1 VPPSHIDLLAVACAS
16 RNRQDVSVKK
26 PSLMLLALS
35 LTACRSNNDLN
46 TRPSFVKGAVVTT
59 SYNGSSDDLL
69 TGGLGKTGLGFSA
82 SAPGFANPASP
93 TAAELRRLAIYQNYR
108 AMVDTTTTGGYG
120 VLYGPNIDTQGGNTL
135 GEGKIAGDE
144 TLAFDDDGTGL
155 VNATMMVQ
163 VPASFDVNN
172 PCIVT
177 GTSSGSRGVYGAIA
191 TAGEWGLKHG
201 CAVAYTDKGS
211 GMGVD
216 DLAGN
221 TVNMIDGTR
230 AGAATAGGASN
241 FTANLSDAD
250 RAAFN
255 TQLPNRFAVKHAHSQ
270 QNPEKDW
277 GKYTLHAV
285 EFAFYVLNEKLGE
298 RTSNGTLRTIHPG
311 RTIVIAA
318 SVSNGGGAALAAA
331 EQDTQ
336 GLISGVVAGEPQVQ
350 IAPTATIRRGGA
362 TVAASG
368 KSLFDY
374 MTYANLYQA
383 CATLSTPYSGITATT
398 LGPAFDANA
407 AGERCLSLQA
417 KGLLTSGTGNTT
429 ALGDEALARLNQ
441 YGWEPQSNLLHL
453 SHFSSYATPA
463 AAVTYANAYARASVK
478 DDLCGYSFAM
488 VDATGI
494 PQAVSA
500 SAGNQSS
507 LAQIF
512 ANGNG
517 VPPMSTIQLI
527 NDNSGI
533 GPQRDQVSLNA
544 GGTNDYNTDG
554 VVCLRSLATGTDTSG
569 APLTGAALDQ
579 SNAVKAGIQQVLR
592 TARLRGVPTI
602 LVQGRADAL
611 VPVNHASRAYFGA
624 NKIADG
630 EGSPTVY
637 YEVENAQHFDAFLI
651 FPSLATRF
659 VPLHPYVIQGLD
671 LMYAFLKNSQALP
684 PSQVVRTVPRSGIL
698 TQISTTNVPPISP
711 TPAAA
716 NLITFA
722 NGTVSVP

>member
-1 VPPSHIDLLAVACAS
+1 MRKVLPLLV
-16 RNRQDVSVKK
+16 
-26 PSLMLLALS
+26 LS
-35 LTACRSNNDLN
+35 LAACRSNNDLN
-46 TRPSFVKGAVVTT
+46 TRPSFARGTIATKAYDGNT
-59 SYNGSSDDLL
+59 DDLL
-69 TGGLGKTGLGFSA
+69 TAGLGKSGLGFFA
-82 SAPGFANPASP
+82 QAPGFADPANPTP
-93 TAAELRRLAIYQNYR
+93 AELRRLAIYQNYR
-108 AMVDTTTTGGYG
+108 ALVDTTATGGYG
-120 VLYGPNIDTQGGNTL
+120 VLYGPNVDTQGGNTL
-135 GEGKIAGDE
+135 GEGKIAGEE
-144 TLAFDDDGTGL
+144 TIAYDDDGTGQ

-211 GMGVD
+211 GMGVH
-216 DLAGN
+216 DLTGN
-221 TVNMIDGTR
+221 TVDMLDGTR
-230 AGAATAGGASN
+230 ADAVTAGAASN
-241 FTANLSDAD
+241 FTASLSDAD
-250 RAAFN
+250 RA
-255 TQLPNRFAVKHAHSQ
+255 QLANRFAVKHAHLQ

-277 GKYTLHAV
+277 GRYTLHAV
-285 EFAFYVLNEKLGE
+285 EFAFYVLNEKFGE
-298 RTSNGTLRTIHPG
+298 HTSSGTMRTIHPG

-336 GLISGVVAGEPQVQ
+336 GLISAVVAGEAQVQ
-350 IAPTATIRRGGA
+350 VTSSATIQRGGL

-374 MTYANLYQA
+374 TTYANLYQA
-383 CATLSTPYSGITATT
+383 CATQSSTYSGTAAGF
-398 LGPAFDANA
+398 GPNFDANA
-407 AGERCLSLQA
+407 AASRCSSLKA
-417 KGLLTSGTGNTT
+417 KGLLTASTTT
-429 ALGDEALARLNQ
+429 AQGDEAVAKLNQ
-441 YGWEPQSNLLHL
+441 YGWEPQSNFLHL

-463 AAVTYANAYARASVK
+463 VALTYANAYARASVK
-478 DDLCGYSFAM
+478 DHLCGYSFAM
-488 VDATGI
+488 VDSNNA

-517 VPPMSTIQLI
+517 VPPMSTIQI
-527 NDNSGI
+527 IDDNSQTNSQ
-533 GPQRDQVSLNA
+533 PTPRRDQNSLNA
-544 GGTNDYNTDG
+544 AGTNDYNTDG
-554 VVCLRSLATGTDTSG
+554 VVCLRNLATGTDAGG

-602 LVQGRADAL
+602 LVQGRADTL

-624 NKIADG
+624 NKLADG
-630 EGSPTVY
+630 PDSPTVY
-637 YEVENAQHFDAFLI
+637 YEVENAQHFDPFLP
-651 FPSLATRF
+651 FPSLASRY
-659 VPLHPYVIQGLD
+659 VPLHPYVIQSLD
-671 LMYAFLKNSQALP
+671 LMFARLKSGAALP
-684 PSQVVRTVPRSGIL
+684 PSQLVHTTPRSSVL
-698 TQISTTNVPPISP
+698 AQISTANVPPISS

-716 NLITFA
+716 DLITFA
-722 NGTVSVP
+722 SGTVSVP